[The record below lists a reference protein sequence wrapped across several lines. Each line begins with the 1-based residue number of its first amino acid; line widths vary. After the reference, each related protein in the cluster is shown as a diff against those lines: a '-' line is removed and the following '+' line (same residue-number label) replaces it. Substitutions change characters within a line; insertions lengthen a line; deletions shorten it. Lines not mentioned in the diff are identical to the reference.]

1 MAQYSV
7 RRGVGIIVMHN
18 PPVNGLSLAV
28 RDGILRALESADKD
42 KCQSVV
48 LLGSGRTFPAGAD
61 ISEFARGTFASP
73 PDLNTVLKFLD
84 SYNKPLVACIHGTAL
99 GGGLE
104 TALACHWRIGAS
116 SAKVGLPEVHLGIL
130 PGAGGTQRLPRI
142 VGFQRA
148 VEIITSGRMIKAQ
161 EALKLGILDY
171 IFETTKAPVSDD
183 ILANAVDFAL
193 SERVLSAKLDQRR
206 VSVRAVA
213 PVSEEEY
220 NKCLSD
226 VRKAS
231 RGFVAPETIVKAI
244 RASYEAPDF
253 SAGMQSERD
262 LFQGLMAGNQ
272 AKALQYFFFAE
283 RRVGKVPGIPDDV
296 KLKPVKSV
304 GVIGGGT
311 MGAGITMSFIESNI
325 PVTLVETSAELAT
338 AAVSRIE
345 KTYKLSSAY
354 KKGSLT
360 DEAVALNV
368 SKITPATDYSSLS
381 GTDLVIEAAFENM
394 PLKKQIF
401 AELNKK
407 CKPGAI
413 LASNTSYLSIDEIA
427 SCTDR
432 AKDVIGMRE

>member
-1 MAQYSV
+1 M
-7 RRGVGIIVMHN
+7 
-18 PPVNGLSLAV
+18 
-28 RDGILRALESADKD
+28 
-42 KCQSVV
+42 
-48 LLGSGRTFPAGAD
+48 LLGSGKTFPAGAD

-73 PDLNTVLKFLD
+73 PDLNTVLKYMD

-116 SAKVGLPEVHLGIL
+116 TAKVGLPEVHLGIL
-130 PGAGGTQRLPRI
+130 PGAGGTQRFPRI

-148 VEIITSGRMIKAQ
+148 VDIITSGRMIKAQ

-171 IFETTKAPVSDD
+171 VFETKNEPAVADD
-183 ILANAVDFAL
+183 ILATAVDFSSSPL
-193 SERVLSAKLDQRR
+193 VLNTKLDERR
-206 VSVRAVA
+206 VSARKAA
-213 PVSEEEY
+213 PVSEDQY
-220 NKCLSD
+220 NQCISD
-226 VRKAS
+226 VRKSS
-231 RGFVAPETIVKAI
+231 RGFIAPETIVKAI
-244 RASYEAPDF
+244 RASYDAPDF
-253 SAGMQSERD
+253 ETGMRSEKD
-262 LFQGLMAGNQ
+262 LFQELMAGSQ

-283 RRVGKVPGIPDDV
+283 RRVGKIPGIPEDI

-311 MGAGITMSFIESNI
+311 MGAGIAMSFIESKI
-325 PVTLVETSAELAT
+325 PVTLVETTPELAA

-354 KKGSLT
+354 KKGTLT
-360 DEAVALNV
+360 DSAVAQHV
-368 SKITPATDYSSLS
+368 SKITPATDYSSL
-381 GTDLVIEAAFENM
+381 GGADLVIEAAFENM

-401 AELNKK
+401 TELNKA

-413 LASNTSYLSIDEIA
+413 LATNTSYLSIDEIA

-432 AKDVIGMRE
+432 AGDIVGMRK